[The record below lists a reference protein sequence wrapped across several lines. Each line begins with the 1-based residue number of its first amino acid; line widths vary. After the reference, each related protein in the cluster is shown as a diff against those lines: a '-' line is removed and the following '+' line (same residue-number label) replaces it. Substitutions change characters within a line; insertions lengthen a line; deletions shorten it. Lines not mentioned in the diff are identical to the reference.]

1 MTTGIPAPLAGADSD
16 DHAALADAVAAQIA
30 DLPHA
35 PRLLGLGEPLHG
47 EEEFG
52 LLRNALFAA
61 LVERAGFTTIAL
73 ESGAWHGRLVDGWI
87 NGAEGSE
94 DDVLAAGFT
103 HGFGAF
109 PANRLL
115 IRWMRE
121 QNRHRPATA
130 RLRFAGF
137 DAPTEMMSAPS
148 PRSPLRVLHGFLRT
162 HLGGADLPSWDGLD
176 RLLGADE
183 PWENEDA
190 AMDPARSVGDEP
202 RVRDLRA
209 TTDDLRR
216 TLAGEVPRLRPEVTP
231 DELEEALLAG
241 RTAAG
246 LLAYH
251 RAMARRTDHPE
262 QRWDRLAALRDTMMA
277 ENLFA
282 IAEHGPALVF
292 GHNQHLRTGTT
303 GLTLGPMT
311 LRWQPVGAH
320 LADRYGRGY
329 RVIACALGEAAH
341 QGVPAPPPDTVE
353 GALHRALPPGHHL
366 LDAPALPR
374 ASATR
379 RSDNPAYVPLDDT
392 LLDHVD
398 QLLFLH
404 TVGPR
409 TPTPGSTPHP
419 EPGGVLR

>member
-1 MTTGIPAPLAGADSD
+1 MTTGIPTPLVSAAGD
-16 DHAALADAVAAQIA
+16 DHETLARAAAARIA
-30 DLPHA
+30 DLPRP

-61 LVERAGFTTIAL
+61 LVERAGFTSIAL
-73 ESGAWHGRLVDGWI
+73 ESSAWHGRLVDAWI
-87 NGAEGSE
+87 NGAEGAE

-103 HGFGAF
+103 HDFGAF
-109 PANRLL
+109 RANRML

-176 RLLGADE
+176 RLLGAEE

-190 AMDPARSVGDEP
+190 AMDPARSVGGEP

-209 TTDDLRR
+209 ITDDLRR
-216 TLAGEVPRLRPEVTP
+216 TLAGEIPRLRPQVTP
-231 DELEEALLAG
+231 DELDEALLAG

-251 RAMARRTDHPE
+251 PAMARDTAHPE

-277 ENLFA
+277 ENLGA
-282 IAEHGPALVF
+282 IADHGPTLVF

-320 LADRYGRGY
+320 LADRFGSGY
-329 RVIACALGEAAH
+329 RVIACALGEAGH
-341 QGVPAPPPDTVE
+341 QGIPVPPPDTVE
-353 GALHRALPPGHHL
+353 GALHRSLPPGHHL
-366 LDAPALPR
+366 LEAQTLPR

-379 RSDNPAYVPLDDT
+379 RSDNHAYIPLDET

-398 QLLFLH
+398 ELLFLH
-404 TVGPR
+404 TVTPR
-409 TPTPGSTPHP
+409 TATSGSTPHP
-419 EPGGVLR
+419 EPGGVLQ